1 MYYENLDDLV
11 FKIEKLVRD
20 NGKILLD
27 TKNINIEEKEG
38 IFNLV
43 TDKDVLVQNNL
54 KKGLLEILPD
64 SNFIG
69 EESYDIEKIKE
80 DGYTFIVD
88 PIDGTNNFAR
98 DLKLS
103 TISVALLL
111 NGNNYISVCY
121 NPYIDEMFVSEK
133 GKGAFL
139 NKEQIHVSDRSIK
152 NGIVSIGSSPYY
164 EELRNKGLDILKNL
178 INDIGDFRRSG
189 SAVLDLCNVA
199 CGRCEL
205 FYELKLQPWD
215 FAAGALIVKE
225 AGGSI
230 TDSDFNELKFD
241 RPSSVVATNKIDDIK
256 KYFN

>member
-69 EESYDIEKIKE
+69 EESYDVEKIKE

-88 PIDGTNNFAR
+88 PIDGT
-98 DLKLS
+98 K
-103 TISVALLL
+103 TLL
-111 NGNNYISVCY
+111 
-121 NPYIDEMFVSEK
+121 E
-133 GKGAFL
+133 
-139 NKEQIHVSDRSIK
+139 
-152 NGIVSIGSSPYY
+152 
-164 EELRNKGLDILKNL
+164 
-178 INDIGDFRRSG
+178 
-189 SAVLDLCNVA
+189 
-199 CGRCEL
+199 
-205 FYELKLQPWD
+205 
-215 FAAGALIVKE
+215 
-225 AGGSI
+225 
-230 TDSDFNELKFD
+230 T
-241 RPSSVVATNKIDDIK
+241 
-256 KYFN
+256 